1 MRIKAE
7 VKDVRIFSKL
17 SKEYKIK
24 DEKIMGYSLLVT
36 VGDDGGTFK
45 CSKDLYDSIPSSD
58 IGKPVVLIL
67 EVDTDNTS
75 KPRVLDYYYES
86 GNLFDYTESTDSSQ
100 EAPGAYGTS
109 PAPSGKAPGA
119 QKTAPTPSGSTGSSV
134 SSSTGKK

>member
-75 KPRVLDYYYES
+75 KPRVLEYYYDSSIPFNSPEAAGSSQKTPGSHKTSTALS
-86 GNLFDYTESTDSSQ
+86 GN
-100 EAPGAYGTS
+100 AGS
-109 PAPSGKAPGA
+109 PA
-119 QKTAPTPSGSTGSSV
+119 
-134 SSSTGKK
+134 SSSTVGKQSPQKP